1 MEGPPVDNET
11 TLNVRVDLDEH
22 NVQKEVVAKTNQ
34 IEVLEQLRKLPE
46 KETLLNSI
54 ETVEQQEDIVR
65 VNVNTIETP
74 HDVEEPILDLDVDAE
89 EESLLDV
96 TKSSSDLTL
105 GMETHESR
113 DTIEEQKKE
122 KNVEGN

>member
-105 GMETHESR
+105 EMETHESR